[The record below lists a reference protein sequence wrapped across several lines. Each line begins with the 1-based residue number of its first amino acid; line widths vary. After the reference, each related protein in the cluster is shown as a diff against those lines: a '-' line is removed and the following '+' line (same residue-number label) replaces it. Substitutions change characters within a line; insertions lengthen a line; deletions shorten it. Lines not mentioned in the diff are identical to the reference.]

1 MFLLPDPAN
10 RLRMVVA
17 IAVVVMHVMKTSLVA
32 AAFEVTVAVTKTTM
46 TKAMTL
52 TMTTMRAMMDS
63 SALRLRGKRGP
74 IAETHAGAALEIMLL
89 VP

>member
-1 MFLLPDPAN
+1 
-10 RLRMVVA
+10 MVVA

-52 TMTTMRAMMDS
+52 TMTTMRAIMESDS
-63 SALRLRGKRGP
+63 SALRRQRCHCP
-74 IAETHAGAALEIMLL
+74 IVETHAGAALEIMLL

>member
-63 SALRLRGKRGP
+63 SALRLRGKRDP